1 MVTTTTGKVE
11 GFFIVVFV
19 PNREHVHLLYHLY
32 SLFVLHIR
40 SPRGP
45 YYKRVV
51 QRQGV
56 HTIEDLLH

>member
-1 MVTTTTGKVE
+1 MEMTTTGKVE

-19 PNREHVHLLYHLY
+19 PNREYVHLLNHLY

-40 SPRGP
+40 SLRSP

-51 QRQGV
+51 LRQGV